1 MKRKVLAVALPI
13 TLALSVGCSNKDVA
27 EEKKTDSLKVSESD
41 SKENIIKP
49 IYEEVDKIYK
59 EGQDLT
65 AKRKAKDEEELATKK
80 EKESSTKPKEELTKK
95 EDSPKTEDSTDKP
108 VKEAVIGGNRT
119 LAEERE
125 YIGKQL
131 TKGSS
136 ASSPLEQYQ
145 EDIKDTSNDLKT
157 AVQSIKSL
165 AEKDK
170 TMQTTQSELKG
181 DLSRVSGRANRLA
194 SIEPPKEYDYFK
206 VQLRDDARAIKQMV
220 DQAFIALNEN
230 DTETAKLNIGAM
242 IDYVDIMSSTLN
254 EIQNVQNGV

>member
-1 MKRKVLAVALPI
+1 MKAKKLICFLALP
-13 TLALSVGCSNKDVA
+13 LMLVAWVGCSKNNT
-27 EEKKTDSLKVSESD
+27 EENKTDSLKISESE
-41 SKENIIKP
+41 KK
-49 IYEEVDKIYK
+49 
-59 EGQDLT
+59 
-65 AKRKAKDEEELATKK
+65 KDESIDKEADQLNK
-80 EKESSTKPKEELTKK
+80 EKEELLAKKEELLAEKEKLLAEKKAKEEKEVTKKK
-95 EDSPKTEDSTDKP
+95 EDTDKNEVSNDKT
-108 VKEAVIGGNRT
+108 VKEAVIGEGRT

-125 YIGKQL
+125 YRDKQL

-136 ASSPLEQYQ
+136 ASSPLEKYQ

-165 AEKDK
+165 AEKDGTWK
-170 TMQTTQSELKG
+170 TTQTGLKG
-181 DLSRVSGRANRLA
+181 ELSRVSGRANRLA

>member
-1 MKRKVLAVALPI
+1 MKAKKLICFLALP
-13 TLALSVGCSNKDVA
+13 LMLVAWVGCSKNNT
-27 EEKKTDSLKVSESD
+27 EENKTDSLKISESE
-41 SKENIIKP
+41 KK
-49 IYEEVDKIYK
+49 
-59 EGQDLT
+59 
-65 AKRKAKDEEELATKK
+65 KDESIDKEADKLNK
-80 EKESSTKPKEELTKK
+80 EKEELLAKKEELLAEKKAKEEKEVTKKK
-95 EDSPKTEDSTDKP
+95 EDTDKNEVSNDKT
-108 VKEAVIGGNRT
+108 VKEAVIGEGRT

-125 YIGKQL
+125 YRDKQL

-136 ASSPLEQYQ
+136 ASSPLEKYQ

-157 AVQSIKSL
+157 AVHSIKSL
-165 AEKDK
+165 AEKDGTWK
-170 TMQTTQSELKG
+170 TTQTGLKG
-181 DLSRVSGRANRLA
+181 ELSRVRGRANRLA